1 MYLPPGYARSNLR
14 YPVLYYLHG
23 LPASATA
30 YRAIGPIAQA
40 VESSGHQAIVVG
52 VQGARDGDGDDEWRD
67 WGPGR
72 NWETAT
78 AVELVSVIDRR
89 YRTIARRSGRIII
102 GISAGGYGAT
112 LIVDHHPS
120 VYSVIQSWS
129 GYFEP
134 TNPAGTAALDLGSPA
149 AAEWA
154 DFSKQIPL
162 LHRQFARWWGSTY
175 YGFYVG
181 TNDNRFLQTNK
192 SIDRELRSY
201 RIPHVYFRLYRGAHS
216 WSLWRTHAR
225 AWVGRALSLAAP
237 PAPAA

>member
-1 MYLPPGYARSNLR
+1 VYLPPGYTRSRER

-23 LPASATA
+23 LPASATS
-30 YRAIGPIAQA
+30 YRAIAPIAQA
-40 VESSGHQAIVVG
+40 VESSGHKAIVVG
-52 VQGARDGDGDDEWRD
+52 VQGARDGDGDDEWHD

-89 YRTIARRSGRIII
+89 YRTIAERSGRIII

-112 LIVDHHPS
+112 LIADHHPS

-149 AAEWA
+149 ASEWA

-162 LHRQFARWWGSTY
+162 LHRQFARWWKATY
-175 YGFYVG
+175 YAFYVG
-181 TNDNRFLQTNK
+181 TNDNRFLETNK
-192 SIDRELRSY
+192 SIDRELRNY
-201 RIPHVYFRLYRGAHS
+201 RVPNVYFRVYTGEHS
-216 WSLWRTHAR
+216 WSLWARHAR

-237 PAPAA
+237 PRPAR